1 MADTVVPK
9 VTIIIPTYN
18 QAAYL
23 PNAINSALGQDYP
36 NLEVI
41 VADDCSSDDTRQVV
55 EQYLGDSRLKYFRND
70 PNLGRVRNYKR
81 ALEEYATGEWVV
93 NCDGDD
99 YYIND
104 SFVSDVIGHI
114 QSYPNNNIVFVQG
127 GRQVHFRNA
136 PSQSYKQLPPIKNE
150 TYLFKDREYF
160 WQFPSVGYFSHLT
173 AVYKREVAIAIDF
186 YRHDIISTDR
196 ESFLRLALHGSVLFI
211 KKVYGVWVGHSTN
224 FSHKLDF
231 KTRQENIL
239 YITESYRYAC
249 EIDGNTKKLQIWR
262 KTCLT
267 NYYKDWLSQVSKQKM
282 SLGGKLKELKKIV
295 FYAKENHKEVLFTT
309 SFYKTLI
316 SLPYK
321 LLRS

>member
-99 YYIND
+99 YYT
-104 SFVSDVIGHI
+104 SEQFVSEVMGAINKHPDD
-114 QSYPNNNIVFVQG
+114 NIVFAQG
-127 GRQVHFRNA
+127 GQQVYFTHA
-136 PSQSYKQLPPIKNE
+136 PQRSYDELPPIANDIA
-150 TYLFKDREYF
+150 LLKDGQYF
-160 WQFPSVGYFSHLT
+160 WQFPRITHFSHLT
-173 AVYKREVAIAIDF
+173 AIYKREVAVAINF
-186 YRHDIISTDR
+186 YRHDISSTDR
-196 ESFLRLALHGSVLFI
+196 ESFLRLALHGDVLLI
-211 KKVYGVWVGHSTN
+211 KKVYGAWVQHGAN
-224 FSHKLDF
+224 FSQKLDF
-231 KTRQENIL
+231 ETRRENIA
-239 YITESYRYAC
+239 YITESYRYALKMPV
-249 EIDGNTKKLQIWR
+249 DKKDLASWR
-262 KTCLT
+262 KTCLVK
-267 NYYKDWLSQVSKQKM
+267 YYKDWLSRVAMQK
-282 SLGGKLKELKKIV
+282 LPVADRLTELRKIV
-295 FYAKENHKEVLFTT
+295 AFSRGNHKEIWYSADL
-309 SFYKTLI
+309 YKTII
-316 SLPYK
+316 SLSYK
-321 LLRS
+321 LL